1 MSNQFKK
8 VTIMK
13 KLMICSMMCLMA
25 IAAEAQVLTSQTI
38 RQCYEKA
45 AAQENVSDDGNYL
58 FIYNADFDGDA
69 VKTKYVYRQK
79 RSGKGK
85 LMPAVRHD
93 YQYDDDGLL
102 LSRVAYRWYEGE
114 WLCMG
119 RHDYL
124 LQDDSYMM
132 EYSRWNV
139 FRGRYDNPCEK
150 IVLSLLP
157 NQTVSDIYSYQ
168 RSKHS
173 APYQLTGHYAAIPQS
188 LGMDYYLTLKGR

>member
-1 MSNQFKK
+1 
-8 VTIMK
+8 MK

-25 IAAEAQVLTSQTI
+25 IAAEAQVLTSQTV

-45 AAQENVSDDGNYL
+45 AAQENVSDDDHYL

-69 VKTKYVYRQK
+69 VKTQYVYQQK

-85 LMPAVRHD
+85 PVPAVRYD

-102 LSRVAYRWYEGE
+102 LSRVAYRWHEGE

-124 LQDDSYMM
+124 LQDDSYVM

-139 FRGRYDNPCEK
+139 FRQRYDNPCEK
-150 IVLSLLP
+150 TVLALLP
-157 NQTVSDIYSYQ
+157 DQTISEIYCYQ
-168 RSKHS
+168 RNGTT
-173 APYQLTGHYAAIPQS
+173 APYQLTGHYSAISQS
-188 LGMDYYLTLKGR
+188 LGMDYYLTQKSR